1 MLASFE
7 STFINCR
14 LYEPSCLSFGT
25 IIVIN
30 PSCKFT
36 VLPFAFVSSVNVAL
50 FAIYSPFCSSLF
62 TSTVNVSISLLYPI
76 GASVSVIVIVSVPGS
91 VIAILSILNV
101 PFASV
106 VYSVDCPLFIVT
118 LNFAPCNGFWFSPSC
133 FINCIPYAPVCFS
146 FGTVIVINPFSR
158 LIVLP
163 CGCVLVVNSALLAT
177 YFPSLIVFVTF
188 TCSSPITLL

>member
-1 MLASFE
+1 MACPLFNVTLNFAPCNVLLASFE
-7 STFINCR
+7 STFISCR

-106 VYSVDCPLFIVT
+106 VYSVDCLH
-118 LNFAPCNGFWFSPSC
+118 L
-133 FINCIPYAPVCFS
+133 
-146 FGTVIVINPFSR
+146 
-158 LIVLP
+158 VL
-163 CGCVLVVNSALLAT
+163 
-177 YFPSLIVFVTF
+177 LIVFH
-188 TCSSPITLL
+188 SLLSVFHLVLLLLLIHLVS